1 MTNREFY
8 NAIVTANL
16 SEEITEKAQAL
27 LAQIDARNE
36 KRTSTPSK
44 KSIENAPLKD
54 AIVALFN
61 DEVKALTAAEVGV
74 HLEITTQKA
83 SALLRQMVESGVLTS
98 EDVRISKKGK
108 VKAYSLVG

>member
-16 SEEITEKAQAL
+16 SDEITEKAHAL

-36 KRTSTPSK
+36 KRASTPSK
-44 KSIENAPLKD
+44 KSVENAPLKD
-54 AIVALFN
+54 AIVALFT
-61 DEVKALTAAEVGV
+61 DEVKVLTAAEVGV
-74 HLEITTQKA
+74 RLEVTTQKA
-83 SALLRQMVESGVLTS
+83 SALLRQMVEGGVLTA
-98 EDVRISKKGK
+98 EEVKVPKKGK

>member
-16 SEEITEKAQAL
+16 SDEITEKAQAL

-36 KRTSTPSK
+36 KRASTPSK
-44 KSIENAPLKD
+44 TAIANVPLKH
-54 AIVALFN
+54 AIVGLFT
-61 DEVKALTAAEVGV
+61 DEVKTLTASEVGER
-74 HLEITTQKA
+74 LEVSTQKA
-83 SALLRQMVESGVLTS
+83 SALLRQMVESGVLAV
-98 EDVRISKKGK
+98 EEVKIPKKGK

>member
-16 SEEITEKAQAL
+16 SDEMTEKAQAL

-36 KRTSTPSK
+36 KRASTPSK
-44 KSIENAPLKD
+44 TAIANAPLKN
-54 AIVALFN
+54 AIVALFT
-61 DEVKALTAAEVGV
+61 DEVKTLTAPEVGA
-74 HLEITTQKA
+74 HLEVSTQKA
-83 SALLRQMVESGVLTS
+83 SALLRQMVEGGVLTA
-98 EDVRISKKGK
+98 EEVKVPKKGK